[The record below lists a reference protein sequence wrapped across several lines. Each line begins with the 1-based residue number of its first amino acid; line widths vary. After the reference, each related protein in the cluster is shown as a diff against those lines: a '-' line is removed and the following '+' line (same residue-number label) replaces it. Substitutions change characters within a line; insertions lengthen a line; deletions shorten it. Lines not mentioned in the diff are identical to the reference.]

1 MKLLQNIAAASCL
14 IFLSGMNASAQETI
28 KVDDPWKDYP
38 SKKAL
43 YNDYSQWSIGI
54 NGGVPFF
61 AGDFR
66 SVTKGNG
73 YWGGLIGL
81 QGGYQFNPLFG
92 IRLSVDY
99 AANKAG
105 SRDYEDDFILMPNAE
120 TYYNVDFPEGAKY
133 YKELRSDIRMW
144 NFGLNFEVN
153 MFNLFRRSD
162 GNRRWA
168 LLVAPG
174 IYMQKFSTEVEE
186 KGSGNR
192 FADKLSNKVN
202 LGLGDSIKAAEQRM
216 AEIAVLRAH
225 IVNYARTRPVYDA
238 YRKAGYSKKFL
249 EEHWEQ
255 ITLHKAAKT
264 AFDEAELQKLP
275 KVKELDAEF
284 AELLTKK
291 KAAYPAYRK
300 ARDEMQEL
308 KKAQKNVELF
318 FAEEKDPKEKSQTR

>member
-1 MKLLQNIAAASCL
+1 M
-14 IFLSGMNASAQETI
+14 
-28 KVDDPWKDYP
+28 
-38 SKKAL
+38 
-43 YNDYSQWSIGI
+43 
-54 NGGVPFF
+54 
-61 AGDFR
+61 
-66 SVTKGNG
+66 
-73 YWGGLIGL
+73 IGL

-202 LGLGDSIKAAEQRM
+202 LGLGGDVA
-216 AEIAVLRAH
+216 LR
-225 IVNYARTRPVYDA
+225 
-238 YRKAGYSKKFL
+238 YRINK
-249 EEHWEQ
+249 H
-255 ITLHKAAKT
+255 
-264 AFDEAELQKLP
+264 
-275 KVKELDAEF
+275 LDA
-284 AELLTKK
+284 
-291 KAAYPAYRK
+291 
-300 ARDEMQEL
+300 QL
-308 KKAQKNVELF
+308 KGGMMWINNNKFDGIKTICNCKRNTMFTAQVGLVWK
-318 FAEEKDPKEKSQTR
+318 

>member
-43 YNDYSQWSIGI
+43 YNDYSRWSIGI

-73 YWGGLIGL
+73 YWGGMIGL

-202 LGLGDSIKAAEQRM
+202 LGLGGDVA
-216 AEIAVLRAH
+216 LR
-225 IVNYARTRPVYDA
+225 
-238 YRKAGYSKKFL
+238 YRINK
-249 EEHWEQ
+249 H
-255 ITLHKAAKT
+255 
-264 AFDEAELQKLP
+264 
-275 KVKELDAEF
+275 LDA
-284 AELLTKK
+284 
-291 KAAYPAYRK
+291 
-300 ARDEMQEL
+300 QL
-308 KKAQKNVELF
+308 KGGMMWINNN
-318 FAEEKDPKEKSQTR
+318 

>member
-38 SKKAL
+38 SKKTL
-43 YNDYSQWSIGI
+43 YNDYSRWSIGI

-73 YWGGLIGL
+73 YWGGMIGL

-168 LLVAPG
+168 LLVAE
-174 IYMQKFSTEVEE
+174 ILNR
-186 KGSGNR
+186 SGR
-192 FADKLSNKVN
+192 KRQWK
-202 LGLGDSIKAAEQRM
+202 
-216 AEIAVLRAH
+216 
-225 IVNYARTRPVYDA
+225 PVC
-238 YRKAGYSKKFL
+238 R
-249 EEHWEQ
+249 
-255 ITLHKAAKT
+255 
-264 AFDEAELQKLP
+264 
-275 KVKELDAEF
+275 
-284 AELLTKK
+284 
-291 KAAYPAYRK
+291 
-300 ARDEMQEL
+300 
-308 KKAQKNVELF
+308 
-318 FAEEKDPKEKSQTR
+318 

>member
-43 YNDYSQWSIGI
+43 YNDYSRWSIGI

-73 YWGGLIGL
+73 YWGGMIGL

-120 TYYNVDFPEGAKY
+120 TY
-133 YKELRSDIRMW
+133 
-144 NFGLNFEVN
+144 
-153 MFNLFRRSD
+153 
-162 GNRRWA
+162 
-168 LLVAPG
+168 
-174 IYMQKFSTEVEE
+174 
-186 KGSGNR
+186 
-192 FADKLSNKVN
+192 
-202 LGLGDSIKAAEQRM
+202 
-216 AEIAVLRAH
+216 
-225 IVNYARTRPVYDA
+225 
-238 YRKAGYSKKFL
+238 
-249 EEHWEQ
+249 
-255 ITLHKAAKT
+255 
-264 AFDEAELQKLP
+264 
-275 KVKELDAEF
+275 
-284 AELLTKK
+284 
-291 KAAYPAYRK
+291 
-300 ARDEMQEL
+300 
-308 KKAQKNVELF
+308 
-318 FAEEKDPKEKSQTR
+318 